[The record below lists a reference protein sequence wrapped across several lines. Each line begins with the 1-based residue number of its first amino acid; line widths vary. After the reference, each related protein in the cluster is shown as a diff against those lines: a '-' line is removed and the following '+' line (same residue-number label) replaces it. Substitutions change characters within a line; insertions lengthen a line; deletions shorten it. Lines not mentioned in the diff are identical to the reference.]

1 MAIQPIDLQTLF
13 TQLEKVGKSQ
23 AAQRDGTLI
32 QQAIQSVEVQRRT
45 QENIQSVNAPQET
58 GRGAEEIGDR
68 NARRRRGGE
77 DEGSRDQDEADGKTG
92 ETEKGESPPG
102 ASVFRDP
109 ALGKYIDFTG

>member
-13 TQLEKVGKSQ
+13 TQLEKVGKTQASQ
-23 AAQRDGTLI
+23 KEGAMI
-32 QQAIQSVEVQRRT
+32 QQAIQSVNIQRRT
-45 QENIQSVNAPQET
+45 DENIQSVNEAQDT

-68 NARRRRGGE
+68 NARRRQAE
-77 DEGSRDQDEADGKTG
+77 EDGKGRKEG
-92 ETEKGESPPG
+92 EGEEEKPA